1 MGNGWESWGNGWH
14 MGLPKNRRYP
24 RLLYN
29 NFMGKWSLTWYIFSC
44 MPSNPNGYGSKPCYP
59 GEYQNNRN
67 MNVSAKKTLCYIC
80 TLYRWQN
87 VGKTMPFLPPMI
99 GNGNLVTIPPI
110 KMVIFLGDGAD
121 GIVLPTFCQFW
132 SIPIRGFSD
141 TRGCAA
147 NSHHGVE
154 RLHKILGTQKGWD
167 YSALCGQNNAIK
179 HPPVIIILI
188 GGMVTIPKWGGLWLF

>member
-1 MGNGWESWGNGWH
+1 MIIDLIFFPACHQTQTAMDQNPVTLVNTKTTGTWMFPQKKHYVISVHCIDGKMWEKQCHFYHPWLG
-14 MGLPKNRRYP
+14 M
-24 RLLYN
+24 
-29 NFMGKWSLTWYIFSC
+29 
-44 MPSNPNGYGSKPCYP
+44 
-59 GEYQNNRN
+59 
-67 MNVSAKKTLCYIC
+67 
-80 TLYRWQN
+80 
-87 VGKTMPFLPPMI
+87 
-99 GNGNLVTIPPI
+99 VTIPPI

-154 RLHKILGTQKGWD
+154 RLRKILGTQKGWD
-167 YSALCGQNNAIK
+167 FSALCGQNNARK
-179 HPPVIIILI
+179 HPPVITILI

>member
-1 MGNGWESWGNGWH
+1 MIIDLIFFPACHQTQTAMDQNPVTLVNTKTTGIWMFPQKKHYVISVH
-14 MGLPKNRRYP
+14 CID
-24 RLLYN
+24 
-29 NFMGKWSLTWYIFSC
+29 GKMWVKQCHFYHPWLG
-44 MPSNPNGYGSKPCYP
+44 M
-59 GEYQNNRN
+59 
-67 MNVSAKKTLCYIC
+67 
-80 TLYRWQN
+80 
-87 VGKTMPFLPPMI
+87 
-99 GNGNLVTIPPI
+99 VTIPPI